1 MNSIELAPTIENILQ
16 TLSDDVLK
24 RNEDVVHFYR
34 LLYSLGGYS
43 AIALD
48 GKWGSGKTFFVKQVI
63 LLAKAL
69 NKKTGLYIFD
79 EPTSALDKTSKETMN
94 EIIFNISGTVIFI
107 THELSIAQ
115 RADKILVLQNGQ
127 LVEIGSHKEL
137 LNANGFYANIF
148 AKQVI

>member
-48 GKWGSGKTFFVKQVI
+48 GQWGSGKTFFVNQVI

-69 NKKTGLYIFD
+69 NKKTNFPEREQILASLNVD
-79 EPTSALDKTSKETMN
+79 ECFKSKFSNDYLVVYYDAWYNDNDEDPL
-94 EIIFNISGTVIFI
+94 
-107 THELSIAQ
+107 LS
-115 RADKILVLQNGQ
+115 VL
-127 LVEIGSHKEL
+127 
-137 LNANGFYANIF
+137 F
-148 AKQVI
+148 

>member
-1 MNSIELAPTIENILQ
+1 
-16 TLSDDVLK
+16 
-24 RNEDVVHFYR
+24 
-34 LLYSLGGYS
+34 
-43 AIALD
+43 
-48 GKWGSGKTFFVKQVI
+48 
-63 LLAKAL
+63 
-69 NKKTGLYIFD
+69 
-79 EPTSALDKTSKETMN
+79 MN